1 MTTAAKLAAA
11 HAERAETGRPE
22 TLAEI
27 IVRTRYAAEWKL
39 EQARKHRASADGF
52 RKLATVEEYT
62 LQQREDAR
70 VAAGSLLERAF
81 ADEDASR
88 ILDSIADAL
97 IAVTG

>member
-11 HAERAETGRPE
+11 HAEREKTGRPE

-27 IVRTRYAAEWKL
+27 IARARYAAEWKL
-39 EQARKHRASADGF
+39 EQARKHREQADGF

-88 ILDSIADAL
+88 IIDSLADAL
-97 IAVTG
+97 VTVVG